1 MLEQILK
8 TKKQI
13 HGTHSEAHSNGIL
26 LAEERLLGIYIKLIL
41 QLFTYPCGYS
51 KMQIANTGI
60 SFHASLETPV

>member
-1 MLEQILK
+1 MLQQILK
-8 TKKQI
+8 SKTQI
-13 HGTHSEAHSNGIL
+13 HGTLSEAHSNGIL

-60 SFHASLETPV
+60 FFHASLETPV

>member
-1 MLEQILK
+1 MLEQILNS
-8 TKKQI
+8 KKQI

-26 LAEERLLGIYIKLIL
+26 LAAERLLGIYIKLIL
-41 QLFTYPCGYS
+41 QLFTYPCGYG